1 MFCLGCYHSLTPTTI
16 RFIHRLIVTDCQQA
30 KIDRLSQENEALQKQ
45 LEQSQKMAALGELVS
60 TTTHEF
66 NNVLMTI
73 INYARMGMRHDD
85 KPTRDKAFN
94 KINQA
99 GERAA
104 RITKSVLGMARNR
117 SEVFEPTDLA
127 KLIEGS
133 MVLLEREM
141 QKYRIGVEMEFDEV
155 PEVSAMGNQIQQ
167 VILNLLINARQ
178 AMPDGGRLVIRLKLS
193 EGGEFVDLSV
203 RDYGTGM
210 AEETLHQIF
219 QPYYSTKSGPDESGK
234 GGTGLGL
241 ATCKKIIESHGGK
254 IRVESSLGKGTCFTL
269 RFPALRSTPVAPP
282 NLASASAQA
291 ASVNVSTE

>member
-1 MFCLGCYHSLTPTTI
+1 M
-16 RFIHRLIVTDCQQA
+16 TDCQQA

-178 AMPDGGRLVIRLKLS
+178 AMPDGGRLVIRLKS
-193 EGGEFVDLSV
+193 SDAGEFVDLSV

-291 ASVNVSTE
+291 ASVNVPTE

>member
-1 MFCLGCYHSLTPTTI
+1 M
-16 RFIHRLIVTDCQQA
+16 TDCQQA
-30 KIDRLSQENEALQKQ
+30 KLDRLSQENEALQKQ

-178 AMPDGGRLVIRLKLS
+178 AMPDGGRLVIRLKS
-193 EGGEFVDLSV
+193 SDAGEFVDLSV

-269 RFPALRSTPVAPP
+269 RFPALRSAPVAPP

-291 ASVNVSTE
+291 ASVNVPTE